1 MFKKKTFNEVMLE
14 KYSQDASF
22 ETIEAYNSLVS
33 NIINLSSE
41 NTIKSIAVTSSTY
54 GEGKVS
60 LAINLAVALAYNLLD
75 KKILLLDSDLRM
87 AKVSEFV
94 LPEAKEGISNFL
106 ASDNSAPQIFKS
118 EIKNLDVIVA
128 GDVKSNPTG
137 LLRSDKM
144 GLALAALE
152 EKYDYIIIDTA
163 PINDFADALF
173 LTDRVAGYIV
183 STKKK
188 VSSVSKIDLAT
199 DRIESAG
206 AKVLGLVFSE

>member
-75 KKILLLDSDLRM
+75 KKILLLDSDL
-87 AKVSEFV
+87 
-94 LPEAKEGISNFL
+94 
-106 ASDNSAPQIFKS
+106 
-118 EIKNLDVIVA
+118 
-128 GDVKSNPTG
+128 T
-137 LLRSDKM
+137 LLY
-144 GLALAALE
+144 LL
-152 EKYDYIIIDTA
+152 
-163 PINDFADALF
+163 
-173 LTDRVAGYIV
+173 
-183 STKKK
+183 
-188 VSSVSKIDLAT
+188 
-199 DRIESAG
+199 
-206 AKVLGLVFSE
+206 

>member
-1 MFKKKTFNEVMLE
+1 M
-14 KYSQDASF
+14 SF
-22 ETIEAYNSLVS
+22 SPWLCWF
-33 NIINLSSE
+33 
-41 NTIKSIAVTSSTY
+41 TSATY
-54 GEGKVS
+54 GEGKAS

-75 KKILLLDSDLRM
+75 KKILLIDSDLRT

-94 LPEAKEGISNFL
+94 LPDAKEGISNFL
-106 ASDNSAPQIFKS
+106 ASDSSEPEIFKS
-118 EIKNLDVIVA
+118 EIKNLDVIIA
-128 GDVKSNPTG
+128 GDAKSNPTG

-144 GLALAALE
+144 GTALASLE

-163 PINDFADALF
+163 PINDYADALF
-173 LTDRVAGYIV
+173 LADRVSGYIV

-188 VSSVSKIDLAT
+188 VSSVSKIDFAT